1 MSSRAFLPLWGK
13 RTTGGK
19 PTRDRCA
26 GADRRQTRTH
36 NGTQNVALAGVL
48 VAHAQVGEHG
58 GLVLGDGGVV
68 DAADLGELVGVD
80 ELEGRAAD
88 ELARLEA

>member
-1 MSSRAFLPLWGK
+1 MPHYFHSESRMSLSSF
-13 RTTGGK
+13 
-19 PTRDRCA
+19 
-26 GADRRQTRTH
+26 
-36 NGTQNVALAGVL
+36 VL
-48 VAHAQVGEHG
+48 VPHPEVGEHG